1 MAGTDK
7 AENGLMWNGEQL
19 DAEWVFLILQAKEAR
34 LTVEEIQEFLK
45 KSADGYITSKGVLL
59 TGTSD

>member
-7 AENGLMWNGEQL
+7 AENGLIWNGEQL
-19 DAEWVFLILQAKEAR
+19 DREWVFLILQAKEAG
-34 LTVEEIQEFLK
+34 LTVEEIQELLK
-45 KSADGYITSKGVLL
+45 EGDDGYIASKGVLL